1 MPRLVSLSAAAT
13 AALILALPAAADGMR
28 AARGVVTSVTSTS
41 IAVRGEGHG
50 LRCAVTASSPS
61 VAAIKVG
68 DRAAIACRRI
78 GDVLVLAKVKHLI
91 AAAPTAG
98 DTAQVTFGGAV
109 TAVSDSSVSL
119 HDGNR
124 DITCSLGDSSP
135 KLTGVK
141 VGDHAKVTC
150 AAGVLITFT
159 PITIPTSPPA
169 ATTGGGTVSALTT
182 TSITVHN
189 SEHGDVTCAL
199 ASSSPS
205 VGEIHIGD
213 VVRFG
218 CVGGTLVAVS
228 KLTTTVPPPP
238 TPTTTPPATIAFG
251 TITTLT
257 SAALTIHNP
266 EHGDLTCT
274 LGEHSPALGDFHVG
288 DRVRIGC
295 SDGAM
300 LLSIARY

>member
-1 MPRLVSLSAAAT
+1 
-13 AALILALPAAADGMR
+13 
-28 AARGVVTSVTSTS
+28 
-41 IAVRGEGHG
+41 
-50 LRCAVTASSPS
+50 
-61 VAAIKVG
+61 
-68 DRAAIACRRI
+68 
-78 GDVLVLAKVKHLI
+78 VLVLARVKHLT
-91 AAAPTAG
+91 AAPTAG

-109 TAVSDSSVSL
+109 TAVSDSAVSL

-124 DITCSLGDSSP
+124 DITCSLGDGSP

-150 AAGVLITFT
+150 AGGVLITFT
-159 PITIPTSPPA
+159 PITIPTTSPA
-169 ATTGGGTVSALTT
+169 ATTGGGTVSALST

-205 VGEIHIGD
+205 VHEIHVGD

-228 KLTTTVPPPP
+228 KVTITVTPPPAP
-238 TPTTTPPATIAFG
+238 TATPPAKVAYG
-251 TITTLT
+251 TITALT
-257 SAALTIHNP
+257 SAALTINNP

-274 LGEHSPALGDFHVG
+274 LGEHSPGLGDYHVG

-295 SDGAM
+295 SDGAL
-300 LLSIARY
+300 LLSIARF